1 VLQVRERSAQGRAAK
16 SAAECHADEDTAH
29 NPEPPRVE
37 AKHCDLIRRWSVRAP
52 MAAAQQDGSLGSFP
66 DSPLSRD
73 NADIGHGDLGIF
85 GHPTSRTPWLDK
97 MATEGAKLTMY
108 ESGANVCSPSRASI
122 MTGRYYTRAGAYP
135 GVFSPN
141 SVGGLPL
148 NETTIAKA
156 LIPAGY
162 TSGMVGKVGTRWIIF
177 PSVTICECRCVRITL
192 ACGVACGI

>member
-1 VLQVRERSAQGRAAK
+1 
-16 SAAECHADEDTAH
+16 
-29 NPEPPRVE
+29 
-37 AKHCDLIRRWSVRAP
+37 

-177 PSVTICECRCVRITL
+177 PSVTICECRCVSITL

>member
-1 VLQVRERSAQGRAAK
+1 MDDGL
-16 SAAECHADEDTAH
+16 
-29 NPEPPRVE
+29 
-37 AKHCDLIRRWSVRAP
+37 L
-52 MAAAQQDGSLGSFP
+52 GSLP
-66 DSPLSRD
+66 DSSLLRD
-73 NADIGHGDLGIF
+73 NVDIGHGDLGIF

-122 MTGRYYTRAGAYP
+122 MTGRYYTRTGAYP

-162 TSGMVGKVGTRWIIF
+162 TSGMVGKVHASFPIRPLAGHVRTRLCQSGPAF
-177 PSVTICECRCVRITL
+177 ASC
-192 ACGVACGI
+192 ACSE

>member
-1 VLQVRERSAQGRAAK
+1 VAAMHESARSASVLRAVLNFG
-16 SAAECHADEDTAH
+16 CGG
-29 NPEPPRVE
+29 
-37 AKHCDLIRRWSVRAP
+37 
-52 MAAAQQDGSLGSFP
+52 AQ
-66 DSPLSRD
+66 
-73 NADIGHGDLGIF
+73 DIGHGDLGIF

-97 MATEGAKLTMY
+97 MASEGAKLTMY

-122 MTGRYYTRAGAYP
+122 MTGRYYTRTGAYP

-162 TSGMVGKVGTRWIIF
+162 TSGMVGKVREVHSSALHANHPPPIPTAPRACLAACHGGCHGGWY
-177 PSVTICECRCVRITL
+177 VTATVIVTWL
-192 ACGVACGI
+192 ACHAAPLDWPSLN

>member
-1 VLQVRERSAQGRAAK
+1 MRE
-16 SAAECHADEDTAH
+16 HD
-29 NPEPPRVE
+29 V
-37 AKHCDLIRRWSVRAP
+37 
-52 MAAAQQDGSLGSFP
+52 
-66 DSPLSRD
+66 
-73 NADIGHGDLGIF
+73 DIGHGDLGVF

-97 MATEGAKLTMY
+97 MASEGAKLTMY

-122 MTGRYYTRAGAYP
+122 MTGRYYTRTGAYP

-162 TSGMVGKVGTRWIIF
+162 TSGMVGKV
-177 PSVTICECRCVRITL
+177 PDACSVSVGHLVAVRGCCSNVCRD
-192 ACGVACGI
+192 